1 MSPEQLFPVL
11 NMVSLVSWLLLAIV
25 PRRPLVTRTIA
36 GAAVPAFFAVACCGG
51 YALFYSLFRPH
62 LHRLEDR

>member
-1 MSPEQLFPVL
+1 MQPARSG
-11 NMVSLVSWLLLAIV
+11 
-25 PRRPLVTRTIA
+25 RRPWSFYALS
-36 GAAVPAFFAVACCGG
+36 AFFALAWCGG